1 MILKSNLILD
11 FFTFFFKFVDMNFRG
26 VGMPRMAD
34 NVLSFTDETFRVGS
48 LIKCDLNT
56 KKVKK
61 TIFVHFLFE
70 FNVIRNSCMW
80 GLIFYPIMSYCTLNQ
95 NKKL

>member
-1 MILKSNLILD
+1 MI
-11 FFTFFFKFVDMNFRG
+11 VNFRG

-56 KKVKK
+56 KKVRNENVYLV
-61 TIFVHFLFE
+61 IWFVSKIDKYVFKD
-70 FNVIRNSCMW
+70 RNSCVQ
-80 GLIFYPIMSYCTLNQ
+80 GIFSL
-95 NKKL
+95 